1 MKHQIIGILLG
12 IGLLTGS
19 IAWATNRNATQK
31 VELENIV
38 SPTKVEYDSV
48 WYARQAEGW
57 AKEIKKNPK
66 NEYAWRNY
74 YLATQVRIAKIG
86 EQRMPRTS

>member
-48 WYARQAEGW
+48 WYARQAEGLQR
-57 AKEIKKNPK
+57 KRSRPL
-66 NEYAWRNY
+66 RN
-74 YLATQVRIAKIG
+74 LHRRG
-86 EQRMPRTS
+86 